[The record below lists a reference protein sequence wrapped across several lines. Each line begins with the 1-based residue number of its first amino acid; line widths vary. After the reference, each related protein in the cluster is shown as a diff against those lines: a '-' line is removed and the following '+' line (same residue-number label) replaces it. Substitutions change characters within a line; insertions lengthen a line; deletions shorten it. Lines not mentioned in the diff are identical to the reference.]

1 MCLVLCCLAYRL
13 WSETA
18 REHQLRFRKHVAHEQ
33 CEGCCPHH
41 FGLEAGMFTTNRTN
55 PTKLNTKLVQTTS
68 CTGWNQY
75 AGRLKLHI
83 WNLLWYGGRPARSQG
98 DKWSWRNGRIRNI
111 YLWTRRITCR
121 FAKICLY
128 SQPPTLTQHPILT
141 EILFRTKTIIPFPS
155 SNCFLTRWRSQR

>member
-55 PTKLNTKLVQTTS
+55 PTKLNTNLVQTTS

-83 WNLLWYGGRPARSQG
+83 WNLLQYGGRPARSQG
-98 DKWSWRNGRIRNI
+98 DKWSWRNGIIRNI
-111 YLWTRRITCR
+111 YLWTRRFTCR
-121 FAKICLY
+121 FAMICLY

-141 EILFRTKTIIPFPS
+141 QILFKTKTIIPFPS